1 MGRLSEPIDKLFAES
16 GSEFDVLVVG
26 SGYGGA
32 VAALRFAEANFR
44 VCVFER
50 GNEYE
55 PGDFPR
61 DMSETPRHFRVD
73 TGGASPS
80 GYDDALFDLHVGD
93 ETAVLVGN
101 ALGGGSQIN
110 ANVALEP
117 EAWIFT
123 QTEWPNGIRNT
134 ADPLK
139 EWFKKAET
147 ILASQKFE
155 KMSV

>member
-1 MGRLSEPIDKLFAES
+1 
-16 GSEFDVLVVG
+16 
-26 SGYGGA
+26 
-32 VAALRFAEANFR
+32 
-44 VCVFER
+44 
-50 GNEYE
+50 
-55 PGDFPR
+55 
-61 DMSETPRHFRVD
+61 ETPRHFRVD

-93 ETAVLVGN
+93 ETAVLGGS
-101 ALGGGSQIN
+101 ALGGGRQIN

-147 ILASQKFE
+147 ILASQKFSGPVE
-155 KMSV
+155 PDKTTQFKRWAPESATVGNPASITVNLSHVRTGQLNPCVGC